1 MLIHPL
7 IFTLTIFLYFIA
19 VSSECSDT
27 TKKTE
32 AFISSHPIKLSVT
45 GSIDVDEKFASQF
58 DAKYSLFGQPEESV
72 SQYIKYKKSLSSN
85 VFSYEYAFSQ
95 EVSHLPQLNVDAKGK
110 LAAAPGHLEA
120 STSLR
125 YGEDEFEMKSENLI
139 TYNLDNS
146 AKAYDVKMSLVS
158 TTHPVDILLTQKFK
172 LTSNSLFR
180 EGYLRLTPYYVFS
193 SSTEAGYREGTEGF
207 IRVKISTPSFE
218 QKHEFSFSKIA
229 EKYYIVQVCMF
240 SNDL

>member
-1 MLIHPL
+1 MLIHPF

-27 TKKTE
+27 AKKAE
-32 AFISSHPIKLSVT
+32 AHISSHPVKLSVT
-45 GSIDVDEKFASQF
+45 GSFDVDEKFASQF
-58 DAKYSLFGQPEESV
+58 DAKYSLFGQSEESV

-85 VFSYEYAFSQ
+85 GFSYEYALSQ
-95 EVSHLPQLNVDAKGK
+95 EVSNLPQLNVDAKGK
-110 LAAAPGHLEA
+110 LSATPGQLEA

-125 YGEDEFEMKSENLI
+125 YGENEFEMKSENFI
-139 TYNLDNS
+139 TYDFEDS
-146 AKAYDVKMSLVS
+146 AKSYDVKMSLVS
-158 TTHPVDILLTQKFK
+158 TTHPVDVLLTQKFK

-218 QKHEFSFSKIA
+218 QKHEISFTKIA
-229 EKYYIVQVCMF
+229 EKYYTVQVCTF
-240 SNDL
+240 SNEL